1 MFEAFVSRESHET
14 HETLNR
20 FRLRSKIANDA
31 MSTPASVLKASWSS
45 RLDVL
50 AGMSRKNKC
59 W

>member
-1 MFEAFVSRESHET
+1 MFETSVSRESHET

-50 AGMSRKNKC
+50 AGMSRKDKC